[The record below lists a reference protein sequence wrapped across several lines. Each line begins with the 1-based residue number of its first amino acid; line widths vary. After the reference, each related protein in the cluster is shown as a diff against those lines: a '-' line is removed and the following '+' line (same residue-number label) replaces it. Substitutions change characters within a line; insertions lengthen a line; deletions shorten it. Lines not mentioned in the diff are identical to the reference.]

1 MRRAGLAGLIMF
13 FMLLPWN
20 TAWAGPSEGALLSL
34 LPPQEAT
41 GALLTRGGF
50 AVMLAAAARIKSEGD
65 DPVLP
70 ADVPADSWYAQAL
83 QALWREGYIQGYPY
97 GQLRPEQ
104 EITNLEAAIMTARA
118 LGLPNEINAPNDE
131 LPPQKDIPYGFNQY
145 AFLQRHG
152 LLPPG
157 DPMAV
162 LTPAAAAKWLA
173 EVFSSD
179 ARAKDLVEKC
189 RQALAAQQKI
199 ATRGKIGLHL
209 KSRPGLPF
217 TEEIDRQAVTG
228 EVVSEVVLPGQ
239 VYQAVDF
246 KLEGGKTLHL
256 EQFAENGSL
265 YRRIAENPGQ
275 SGEWEKLNR
284 APDVTYVM
292 RQQQNLGLPAGLFP
306 YLRYRFLGTSR
317 IADQEVLGISFY
329 TRTYSPSWPGTSPVP
344 FFPGEGL
351 GAYFNQPPQ
360 PIRSLSYWGVIYLEP
375 RTYLPVKS
383 GVNLIMAFNPPN
395 PGQPAPVAAME
406 LYYQVDV
413 YRFR

>member
-1 MRRAGLAGLIMF
+1 MRRASLAGLIMF

-34 LPPQEAT
+34 LPPREAE
-41 GALLTRGGF
+41 GVFLTRGGF

-65 DPVLP
+65 DSVLP
-70 ADVPADSWYAQAL
+70 ADVPADSWYAGAL

-118 LGLPNEINAPNDE
+118 LGLPNEINAPTDE
-131 LPPQKDIPYGFNQY
+131 LPSQEDIPYGFNQY
-145 AFLQRHG
+145 AFLERHG

-157 DPMAV
+157 EPMAV
-162 LTPAAAAKWLA
+162 LTPTTAAKWLA
-173 EVFSSD
+173 EVFGSD

-189 RQALAAQQKI
+189 RQALAAQRGI
-199 ATRGKIGLHL
+199 ATRGKIGLYL

-217 TEEIDRQAVTG
+217 TEEIDRLAVTG
-228 EVVSEVVLPGQ
+228 EVVSEVILPGQ
-239 VYQAVDF
+239 LSQSLDF
-246 KLEGGKTLHL
+246 QLEGGKTLHL
-256 EQFAENGSL
+256 EQFTADGNL
-265 YRRIAENPGQ
+265 YRRITENPGQ
-275 SGEWEKLNR
+275 PGEWEKVSR
-284 APDVTYVM
+284 GPDVTLVM

-360 PIRSLSYWGVIYLEP
+360 PIRSLSYWGVIYLDP
-375 RTYLPVKS
+375 RTCLPVKS
-383 GVNLIMAFNPPN
+383 GVNLIVAFSPPH

-406 LYYQVDV
+406 MYYQVDA
-413 YRFR
+413 YLFR